1 MYVCALI
8 QCGMLLCVCVYVH
21 VYVYVCVCVCSLCT
35 YVHMYIHTYT
45 CTHVHTAPQ
54 QATEEKKMDVLIGDQ
69 LSRVRRE
76 VEEEEEERRA
86 ESSRA
91 SHVRPWDR
99 GKGQ

>member
-1 MYVCALI
+1 MCM
-8 QCGMLLCVCVYVH
+8 CMCVHCVR
-21 VYVYVCVCVCSLCT
+21 T
-35 YVHMYIHTYT
+35 YVHTYIHT
-45 CTHVHTAPQ
+45 CAHVHVRTAPQ